1 MFKFEFTFATFAE
14 AQQAM
19 ALLSASPA
27 VAPAAKEEVVADI
40 KAEVKARMEKAK
52 EAPAPKSAPAAE
64 PEKAPSASTG
74 PAAGTATETTVS
86 PSKPITLEEVR
97 AKLAALSQAG
107 KAPGVKALI
116 ADAGFAKLTDI
127 PADQYP
133 AILEK
138 AAAL

>member
-1 MFKFEFTFATFAE
+1 MFKLEFVFATFAE

-19 ALLSASPA
+19 ALLAGT
-27 VAPAAKEEVVADI
+27 APAPEVVAPPTPAP
-40 KAEVKARMEKAK
+40 KAEKAK
-52 EAPAPKSAPAAE
+52 AVPAPKPAPAAE

-74 PAAGTATETTVS
+74 PAAGTATETTAS
-86 PSKPITLEEVR
+86 PSKAVTLEEVR